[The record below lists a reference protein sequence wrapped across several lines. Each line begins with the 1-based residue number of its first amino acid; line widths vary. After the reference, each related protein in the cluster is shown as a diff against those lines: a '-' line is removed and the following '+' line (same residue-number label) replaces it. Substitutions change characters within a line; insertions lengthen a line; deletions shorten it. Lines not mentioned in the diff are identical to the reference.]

1 MERSLFITSLLASS
15 LCVRPG
21 GIDLS
26 ELGSGFHL
34 RPRAAQHPRT
44 DGTMIRPP
52 P

>member
-21 GIDLS
+21 GIS
-26 ELGSGFHL
+26 LGTL

>member
-1 MERSLFITSLLASS
+1 MERSLFITSLGSHRC
-15 LCVRPG
+15 CVFARAAY
-21 GIDLS
+21 IS
-26 ELGSGFHL
+26 RFHL

>member
-21 GIDLS
+21 GIS
-26 ELGSGFHL
+26 LGSGFHL